1 MKNDSPIPMKESG
14 KAENANESNAIE
26 LHDEGLESLYN
37 VIQKQ
42 QARQAKKK
50 LKKLEA
56 QLPKLENDQQD
67 E

>member
-1 MKNDSPIPMKESG
+1 MQNDSPIPMKESG
-14 KAENANESNAIE
+14 KSERESNAIE
-26 LHDEGLESLYN
+26 LHDEGLQNLYN

-42 QARQAKKK
+42 RARDVKKE

-56 QLPKLENDQQD
+56 EKSKTENEQQD